1 MRHRARVIATVTVAA
16 ALAAGSVGA
25 TVASATGAKPGDH
38 AKTVP
43 ASGER
48 AADSDLAARLG
59 TSPARLDQA
68 LRAVKTSL
76 GKASAKPTEGQFEA
90 ALARI
95 LGIPQARVRQA
106 FPGGESAAGSKA
118 AGSEAGGSE
127 AAGSEAGGS
136 EAAGSEAAGSE
147 AAGSEAAG
155 SKAAGSKEAVP
166 PGNDALTAAVAGRLH
181 VSAARV
187 NAALRP
193 LFAAGTIDSSSP
205 AFAAA
210 GRSLG
215 VGTQQLSDA
224 LAHAKHSLAGG
235 K

>member
-95 LGIPQARVRQA
+95 LGIPQARVRHA

-118 AGSEAGGSE
+118 AGSK
-127 AAGSEAGGS
+127 
-136 EAAGSEAAGSE
+136 
-147 AAGSEAAG
+147 AAG

-166 PGNDALTAAVAGRLH
+166 PGNDALTAAVAGKLH

-210 GRSLG
+210 ARSLG

>member
-43 ASGER
+43 ASGAR

-95 LGIPQARVRQA
+95 LGIPQARVRHA

-118 AGSEAGGSE
+118 GGSK
-127 AAGSEAGGS
+127 AAGSK
-136 EAAGSEAAGSE
+136 
-147 AAGSEAAG
+147 AAG

-166 PGNDALTAAVAGRLH
+166 PGNDALTAAVAGKLH

-210 GRSLG
+210 ARSLG